1 MRRMSAAKVPLSS
14 RSHIESLD
22 AGLSSVNGARE
33 VITQIRSRQLV
44 TKLILGHNELGDD
57 GCETLFRFL
66 HSPQGRG
73 YPVAEISL
81 NSNGIGDRGL
91 LAISEY
97 LKDNVTL
104 KELFLQNNAFAGEPE
119 VVAAFVEALNT
130 SRLETLSLTTNQAL
144 GDTFA
149 AQFFPVL
156 DALFLREI
164 QLSVMGLTY
173 HSAPHII
180 EYLSSSRCRLS
191 TLRVNG
197 NRLGIRGGRGIVRAL
212 QRHNFTLTK
221 LEMYANGIAD
231 ADASSETTGS
241 DDDGAGTMMWSDK
254 QKELDRLLTRNMHL
268 KRATGR
274 EALSL
279 LRYARA
285 VLLRPSNDGTGTGAS
300 ACMALVPSRSPMDS
314 LLSAIAAPYVLSPP
328 EPAFPFQRLPT
339 ELQLHTLS
347 FLAPTLSS
355 AQRIRI
361 YTYAASPSTLPPLL
375 PTLFSRENV
384 PDLSTMP
391 LGGIGVGVGMLL
403 RKRVGVSSRAGFG
416 ALDGKDGEGAASRK
430 DEERARWLTLMR
442 CNAFELE
449 EDGMWSPILDGNI

>member
-1 MRRMSAAKVPLSS
+1 MSAAKVPLSS

-97 LKDNVTL
+97 LKDNMTL

-221 LEMYANGIAD
+221 LEMYANGIVD

-241 DDDGAGTMMWSDK
+241 DDDGTGTMMWADK

-279 LRYARA
+279 LQYARA
-285 VLLRPSNDGTGTGAS
+285 VLLRPRNDGTGTGVS
-300 ACMALVPSRSPMDS
+300 ACMALVPSRSPIPMDS

-403 RKRVGVSSRAGFG
+403 GKRVGMSSRAGFG

-449 EDGMWSPILDGNI
+449 EDGMWSPILDGNM